1 MKKQAEVAPPSNV
14 EAEQSL
20 LAQAVLDE
28 ERGHPYGSMAKLR
41 TRVLPEFFV
50 TERNRE
56 IWQAEC
62 DLFDTGQ
69 PISVA
74 SIAIQIHQDRQ
85 HVTIL
90 DLEGEPLWPDPSPL
104 VARLARA
111 AEARRL
117 MAACEHGMNQA
128 ALGDDPQAIREML
141 AERSRISTEDS
152 ALKSIEEVLS
162 PGLDELLHSKREQG
176 LRLPW
181 PRLNGLLYGLHPGQL
196 VLLAAHTSQGKTSA
210 ALQITTRAAEQ
221 NVSAVFFSLEMGPE
235 QLVRRMISQ
244 RSGVPR
250 RIDGGLDLAGSRARE
265 LAAANWLRAAPL
277 WMCSSA
283 HTVPAML
290 ATLRG
295 LDRKRRLG
303 LVVVDYLQLVETTGK
318 QEYRARDIGNLARQL
333 KMAAQSLN
341 VPFLVLSQF
350 SRESA
355 KEGRRPELYDLKE
368 SGDLEN
374 HADVV
379 IILHTPQLDTA
390 ANERMVTAY
399 VPKQREGPRGRE
411 VAMLFRSDV
420 QTFEETQL

>member
-1 MKKQAEVAPPSNV
+1 MKKQEQPLPASL

-28 ERGHPYGSMAKLR
+28 ERGHPFWSMAKLR
-41 TRVLPEFFV
+41 TRVLAEFFV

-62 DLFDTGQ
+62 DLFDSGQ

-152 ALKSIEEVLS
+152 ALASTAGIVEER
-162 PGLDELLHSKREQG
+162 GLDDLLHSRREWG
-176 LRLPW
+176 LELPW
-181 PRLNGLLYGLHPGQL
+181 PRLNALLHGLHPGQL

-210 ALQITTRAAEQ
+210 ALQIATRTAFAGQ
-221 NVSAVFFSLEMGPE
+221 YPVFFSLEMRPD
-235 QLVRRMISQ
+235 QLLRRMITQ
-244 RSGVPR
+244 VSGVPR
-250 RIDGGLDLAGSRARE
+250 RESGGFDFAGQRE
-265 LAAANWLRAAPL
+265 RERLAARQLCDNPV
-277 WMCSSA
+277 WMSSTA

-295 LDRKRRLG
+295 LDRKRPLG